1 MKETETVSLGCM
13 QPKCVSSTRKTQFQG
28 ERVPDAEVFLLAY
41 INLLQ
46 DTISLLTQA
55 RKPQGLSPPPPKYQN
70 HAHIFKQLGET
81 YRS

>member
-1 MKETETVSLGCM
+1 M
-13 QPKCVSSTRKTQFQG
+13 RKTQFQG
-28 ERVPDAEVFLLAY
+28 ERVPDAKVFPLAY

-55 RKPQGLSPPPPKYQN
+55 PKPQGVSLPPPKHQN
-70 HAHIFKQLGET
+70 HAHIFKQLGEM